1 MRIGGNEKFQKFL
14 KSKGVDNS
22 VDVRQKYYTDA
33 CALYRLRL
41 QALRGGEEPPK
52 QLSEHDK
59 IQLVC
64 GGGNV
69 LVDETSVELEHRL
82 RTEGEERLAA
92 NFGSDGLKGQKIQ
105 VVALGMLKA
114 A

>member
-1 MRIGGNEKFQKFL
+1 M
-14 KSKGVDNS
+14 
-22 VDVRQKYYTDA
+22 
-33 CALYRLRL
+33 
-41 QALRGGEEPPK
+41 
-52 QLSEHDK
+52 
-59 IQLVC
+59 
-64 GGGNV
+64 
-69 LVDETSVELEHRL
+69 DETSVELEHRL